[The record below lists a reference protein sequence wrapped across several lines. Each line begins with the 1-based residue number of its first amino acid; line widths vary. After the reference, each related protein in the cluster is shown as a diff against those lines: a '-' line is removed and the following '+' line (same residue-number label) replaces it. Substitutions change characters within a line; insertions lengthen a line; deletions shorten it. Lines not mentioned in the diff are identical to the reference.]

1 LPPYFF
7 NFTVQKMGETIVKH
21 AFLNYFFRKIQKFE
35 ETTPSSVLLS
45 RAFTADDLDRC
56 MEILRE
62 IFLSIDYDLHIPLE
76 RYYQTVFYLIFTLLG
91 FRIQAEAKTNKGW
104 IDAVVIS
111 KSIYI
116 FEFKLNGTKEETLS
130 QIKDKKYYEKYIS
143 KGKPIVLVGVEFKD
157 RDIGDY
163 LTETL

>member
-1 LPPYFF
+1 
-7 NFTVQKMGETIVKH
+7 
-21 AFLNYFFRKIQKFE
+21 
-35 ETTPSSVLLS
+35 
-45 RAFTADDLDRC
+45 

-62 IFLSIDYDLHIPLE
+62 IFLSIDYDLHIPQE

-157 RDIGDY
+157 RNIGDY
-163 LTETL
+163 LTETLQI